1 MSISSYSIKWFSKIS
16 YDLKDK
22 EVKAIEK
29 QLKEVYGWMDK
40 ELEWKGFTLI
50 YLGQMIEKLK
60 IFQNEYKAGRQK
72 YPNTTEKIEQLKL
85 QLFAYRKHLVQLYR
99 SQGRQYQKVKN
110 ERGVESAH
118 VKNTNWDNFQKTKE
132 ECK

>member
-60 IFQNEYKAGRQK
+60 IF
-72 YPNTTEKIEQLKL
+72 
-85 QLFAYRKHLVQLYR
+85 
-99 SQGRQYQKVKN
+99 
-110 ERGVESAH
+110 
-118 VKNTNWDNFQKTKE
+118 
-132 ECK
+132 

>member
-1 MSISSYSIKWFSKIS
+1 MSISSYSIKWFSKIR

-60 IFQNEYKAGRQK
+60 IF
-72 YPNTTEKIEQLKL
+72 
-85 QLFAYRKHLVQLYR
+85 
-99 SQGRQYQKVKN
+99 
-110 ERGVESAH
+110 
-118 VKNTNWDNFQKTKE
+118 
-132 ECK
+132 

>member
-50 YLGQMIEKLK
+50 YLGQIIEKLK

-118 VKNTNWDNFQKTKE
+118 VKNTNWDNF
-132 ECK
+132 